1 MLTRLIKRIINMAK
15 IINNKATK
23 NAGNY
28 VNCIPEHR
36 NNPYAIKSKDNLGN
50 EVVVGFKFPN
60 KKSPQPKPMTKWV
73 IEKYRDSNGHT
84 RTKKVKNDSFIKLIN
99 SYIIKPLTH
108 DELREGITHHKI
120 QKWEKKNPNPVP
132 ANASK
137 TDLFY
142 KETLEP
148 KELEWKKMRQEAIN
162 RITEFVAK
170 LYGAA
175 PVKATIVTMPPKKED
190 NVEKGEF
197 WGRWDIWFRDP
208 ETKELKWKFED
219 RKVADNVPLNDDCG
233 QSRTNYEKTLN
244 KDFYVGTLRKD
255 GKIVK
260 AYLPNLKTNSD
271 ALKIAA

>member
-36 NNPYAIKSKDNLGN
+36 NNPYAIKSKDDLGN

-84 RTKKVKNDSFIKLIN
+84 RTKKVKNDSFIKLMT

-175 PVKATIVTMPPKKED
+175 PVKATIVTMPPKEED

>member
-1 MLTRLIKRIINMAK
+1 MAK

-36 NNPYAIKSKDNLGN
+36 NNPYAIKSKDDLGN

-84 RTKKVKNDSFIKLIN
+84 RTKKVKNDSFIKLMT

-175 PVKATIVTMPPKKED
+175 PVKATIVTMPPKEED

>member
-36 NNPYAIKSKDNLGN
+36 NNPYAIKGKDDLGN

-84 RTKKVKNDSFIKLIN
+84 RTKKVKNDSFIKLMN

>member
-23 NAGNY
+23 TTGNY

-36 NNPYAIKSKDNLGN
+36 NNPYAIKGKDDLGN

-84 RTKKVKNDSFIKLIN
+84 RTKKVKNDSFIKLMN

-108 DELREGITHHKI
+108 DELREGITRHKI

-132 ANASK
+132 VDASK

-175 PVKATIVTMPPKKED
+175 PIKATIVTMPPKKED

-219 RKVADNVPLNDDCG
+219 RKVADNVPLNDENG